1 MRKNL
6 LIVSLLAAAL
16 TSGAAFAQGTSGGG
30 MSGTGQKMGGGSKSL
45 QKGKDEDCKKAKQS
59 EQAKGSQGASEETAK
74 KELEQERERLQLQQE
89 NAGTNSSGDPAKART
104 EEQIR
109 QENAVQP

>member
-16 TSGAAFAQGTSGGG
+16 ASGAAFAQGTSGGG
-30 MSGTGQKMGGGSKSL
+30 MRSTGQKMGSGSKSL
-45 QKGKDEDCKKAKQS
+45 QKAKDDDCKKMKQS
-59 EQAKGSQGASEETAK
+59 EQAKDPQSASEEAAQ
-74 KELEQERERLQLQQE
+74 KELEQERERLKLQQE
-89 NAGTNSSGDPAKART
+89 NAGADSGDPAKTRT

>member
-16 TSGAAFAQGTSGGG
+16 ASGAAFAQGTSGGG
-30 MSGTGQKMGGGSKSL
+30 MSGASQKMGSGSKSL
-45 QKGKDEDCKKAKQS
+45 QKGKDDDCKKMKQS
-59 EQAKGSQGASEETAK
+59 ERAKGSQSAFEGAAQ
-74 KELEQERERLQLQQE
+74 KELEQERERVKLQQE
-89 NAGTNSSGDPAKART
+89 NAGVDSGDPAKTRT